1 MTDGDGWKHTARMLS
16 SQSFWEYAAR
26 PIVFM
31 RPEYL
36 AKSGWHEHVPFAFWL
51 IEAHRPR
58 CVVELGC
65 HYGVSYFAFCQ
76 AVQAI
81 GLNARC
87 YGVDTWKG
95 DNHAGLYDE
104 SVFREVDAHNSALY
118 SGFSRLV
125 RSTFDQ
131 ALEHFSDGEIDLL
144 HIDGHH
150 SFESVLHDFE
160 SWLPKLSDRA
170 IVVMHDTNVRERGF
184 GVYHLFEQLRAG
196 HPGFEFLHGHGLG
209 ILGTGSNYSAD
220 IKRLFNLDAGA
231 DQLSFQELFSRM
243 GRACADAYW
252 AKQYNLELSEQK
264 KATQAYKSAVDEHQK
279 KLEAKNADLTRERAE
294 REKVGTA
301 MSELAKNSDLVRKLL
316 GAKELELQ
324 SEQTERESANRR
336 LVDLA
341 KALEIKDIEFLK
353 ERAAYEN
360 VVSQVADLTKENNSL
375 RLQLE
380 EKSIAADQLEI
391 RIDGLSTEA
400 LDLKSRIRERF
411 EEIAALTEMLRERDR
426 VLDGSQVL
434 KREALLEIG
443 KYVQFMLGRPSLSF
457 IDRWREK
464 RLAHRLAKLGLFNSQ
479 WYLQTYGDV
488 AKAGINPAYHYV
500 RYGSK
505 EGRAPRGNLNE
516 ILASFTPKKPKA

>member
-1 MTDGDGWKHTARMLS
+1 MMDGDGLKPTTEVLS
-16 SQSFWEYAAR
+16 SKSFWEYAAR
-26 PIVFM
+26 PVVFM
-31 RPEYL
+31 RPQYL

-81 GLNARC
+81 GLDTRC

-131 ALEHFSDGEIDLL
+131 ALDHFSDGEIDLL

-184 GVYHLFEQLRAG
+184 GVYQLFEKLRG
-196 HPGFEFLHGHGLG
+196 RYPGFDFLHGHGLG
-209 ILGTGSNYSAD
+209 ILGTGSNYDAD
-220 IKRLFNLDAGA
+220 IKRLFSLNTGA
-231 DQLSFQELFSRM
+231 DRLPFQELFSRM
-243 GRACADAYW
+243 GRSCADAYW
-252 AKQYNLELSEQK
+252 AKQHEISLAEQK
-264 KATQAYKSAVDEHQK
+264 KNNQAYKNTVDELEK
-279 KLEAKNADLTRERAE
+279 KVDAKNADLMRERAE

-301 MSELAKNSDLVRKLL
+301 MSELVKNSDLARNLL
-316 GAKELELQ
+316 GAKDLELQ
-324 SEQTERESANRR
+324 RERAEHEIAIEQKMRLEGRLEAAALAQEELKRR
-336 LVDLA
+336 LDDA
-341 KALEIKDIEFLK
+341 KAELEQKTVDAKHADDARKLVESQFSGMN
-353 ERAAYEN
+353 ERFDE
-360 VVSQVADLTKENNSL
+360 
-375 RLQLE
+375 
-380 EKSIAADQLEI
+380 
-391 RIDGLSTEA
+391 
-400 LDLKSRIRERF
+400 LKSRSKERF
-411 EEIAALTEMLRERDR
+411 EEIATLTEMLLVRDR
-426 VLDGSQVL
+426 VLDGSQIL
-434 KREALLEIG
+434 KREALLVIG
-443 KYVQFMLGRPSLSF
+443 KYVQLMLGKPSFSF
-457 IDRWREK
+457 IDRWRER
-464 RLAHRLAKLGLFNSQ
+464 RLARRLVKLGLFNPI
-479 WYLQTYGDV
+479 WYLQIYEDV
-488 AKAGINPAYHYV
+488 AKGGIDPAYHYV

-505 EGRAPRGNLNE
+505 EGRSPNGSLNE
-516 ILASFTPKKPKA
+516 IQASFTPEEPRNEF